1 MTPLPQAL
9 SFIGIVIV
17 NPDDI
22 RKDCEYIL
30 ECPVD
35 ARILSCGQL
44 DGRIALW
51 LASPYSGMFRTE
63 KRRLFIAP
71 GGHPIKLRLDMVSY
85 VGTVITP
92 LGGEGAQAQDWHVF
106 TDVSGDP
113 VDKTATHQY
122 TMH

>member
-1 MTPLPQAL
+1 MST

-22 RKDCEYIL
+22 REDCEYIL

-35 ARILSCGQL
+35 ARILSCGL
-44 DGRIALW
+44 LGGRIALW
-51 LASPYSGMFRTE
+51 LASPYSAGTLRTE

-71 GGHPIKLRLDMVSY
+71 GGHPIRLRLDMTAY
-85 VGTVITP
+85 IGTVIAP
-92 LGGEGAQAQDWHVF
+92 IEGEDAQAQDWHVF

-113 VDKTATHQY
+113 VDKTPAHTY
-122 TMH
+122 LMH